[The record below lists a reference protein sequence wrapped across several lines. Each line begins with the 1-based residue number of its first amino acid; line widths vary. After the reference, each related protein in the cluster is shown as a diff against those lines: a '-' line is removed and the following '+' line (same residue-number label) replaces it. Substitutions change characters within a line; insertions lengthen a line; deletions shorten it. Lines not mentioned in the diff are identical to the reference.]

1 MNESLLLVL
10 IAAASYLA
18 GRVAFDWIGRKFFIV
33 SGAEYLLLGILLGPS
48 GARLLSESTIESFSP
63 IISLGLGWVGARFGA
78 QLVLP
83 ALVRTPAVYYRTAL
97 AESLVTLVGVG
108 GSMTLLLMWLADLD
122 VSRALIPGAALG
134 AIATTS
140 AQAGVALLANRAQ
153 RRGFIVRQLEV
164 SAGMNAMIAILT
176 LGLLL
181 AIVHPEPIGLPRALT
196 PTEWAVISVMIGV
209 IGGSLFHLF
218 LGDEREVDRMFVGL
232 AGAIFVV
239 SGAAMYLR
247 LSPILS
253 GMCFGI
259 VLANSTRARAE
270 ITAALDRID
279 RPLYFALLI
288 FGGATWQPT
297 REWILPALLFLLL
310 RTMWKIGGARL
321 ASRWNGTLSDLGPD
335 WGRALVGQGGLAV
348 ALGLNY
354 AFQDAPEQQNLV
366 FSAAVLSVL
375 LTDLL
380 SARFARGLLPY
391 EDLIPPSART
401 SGTLPVQPGGPAA

>member
-10 IAAASYLA
+10 LAAGSYLA
-18 GRVAFDWIGRKFFIV
+18 GRIAFDWIGRKFFIV

-48 GARLLSESTIESFSP
+48 GAGLLSESTMESFSP

-97 AESLVTLVGVG
+97 AESLLTFVGVG
-108 GSMTLLLMWLADLD
+108 GTMTLLLLWLADLE
-122 VSRALIPGAALG
+122 VGSALIPGAALG

-153 RRGFIVRQLEV
+153 RRGFVVRQLEV
-164 SAGMNAMIAILT
+164 SAGMNAMIAILA

-181 AIVHPEPIGLPRALT
+181 AIVHPKPIGLPRALT
-196 PTEWAVISVMIGV
+196 PTEWAVITVMIGV
-209 IGGSLFHLF
+209 VGGSLFHLF
-218 LGDEREVDRMFVGL
+218 LGEERNVDRMFIGL
-232 AGAIFVV
+232 AGAVFIV
-239 SGAAMYLR
+239 SGAAIYLR

-253 GMCFGI
+253 GLCFGV

-270 ITAALDRID
+270 VTAALDRID

-288 FGGATWQPT
+288 FGGATWEPT
-297 REWILPALLFLLL
+297 QEWVLPALFFLVL
-310 RTMWKIGGARL
+310 RTMWKIGAARL
-321 ASRWNGTLSDLGPD
+321 ASRWNGTLAELGPN
-335 WGRALVGQGGLAV
+335 WGRALIGQGGLAV

-354 AFQDAPEQQNLV
+354 VFQEVPEKQNLV

-401 SGTLPVQPGGPAA
+401 SGTFPVPRKGPTS